1 MRTKRNEHGSI
12 DTDGLPSFVKHRQIL
27 LCAFP
32 SYDNN
37 LAPTTITVW
46 ADGTRKTYHTPIQKY
61 MKAFFHERG
70 GDFLSAKCELEHSYA
85 PIPLDSCHLFISY
98 IAFEKPSTMSAKTC
112 RHGYINYLAFA
123 FSDFT
128 QRPSLPNSTL
138 ITVKDFHLN
147 AHHKLE
153 RFLPRLRRGNDSCFQ
168 LILDDIASVALHLY
182 CANYLLTGAQR
193 EIVLDQFSSML
204 QLLEK

>member
-85 PIPLDSCHLFISY
+85 PIPLDSCQN
-98 IAFEKPSTMSAKTC
+98 MS
-112 RHGYINYLAFA
+112 
-123 FSDFT
+123 
-128 QRPSLPNSTL
+128 
-138 ITVKDFHLN
+138 
-147 AHHKLE
+147 
-153 RFLPRLRRGNDSCFQ
+153 PRL
-168 LILDDIASVALHLY
+168 Y
-182 CANYLLTGAQR
+182 
-193 EIVLDQFSSML
+193 
-204 QLLEK
+204 QLLSLCLFRLYPTSIVAE

>member
-46 ADGTRKTYHTPIQKY
+46 ANGTRKVHHTPIQKY

-85 PIPLDSCHLFISY
+85 PFLWIAVTYLFLISLL
-98 IAFEKPSTMSAKTC
+98 KS
-112 RHGYINYLAFA
+112 
-123 FSDFT
+123 
-128 QRPSLPNSTL
+128 RPPCLSKHVATAIS
-138 ITVKDFHLN
+138 IT
-147 AHHKLE
+147 
-153 RFLPRLRRGNDSCFQ
+153 
-168 LILDDIASVALHLY
+168 
-182 CANYLLTGAQR
+182 
-193 EIVLDQFSSML
+193 
-204 QLLEK
+204 